1 MRNIP
6 TSTILNVFIGGK
18 KMLKNNDFSDVV
30 FGRRSVKVF
39 DENFKID
46 REEMLEM
53 IAEATKAPSSVNMQ
67 PWRFMV
73 VESEEGKD
81 KLRPLIRFNVRQ
93 NDTSSAMVVIFGDM
107 KCYEKAEEIYS
118 RAVNEGKMPQEVK
131 EQLMGLFMPAYTNFS
146 KQKMNDV
153 VKIDGSLAAMQ
164 FMLVARAHGYE
175 TNPIGG
181 FEEDQIAEAFGLD
194 SEQYVPVII
203 IAVGKGNYETHE
215 SVRLNPEEITVF
227 K

>member
-1 MRNIP
+1 
-6 TSTILNVFIGGK
+6 
-18 KMLKNNDFSDVV
+18 MLKNNDFSDIV
-30 FGRRSVKVF
+30 FGRRAVKVF

-46 REEMLEM
+46 RKEMLEM
-53 IAEATKAPSSVNMQ
+53 IGEATKAPSSVNMQ
-67 PWRFMV
+67 PWRFLV

-93 NDTSSAMVVIFGDM
+93 NDTSSAMIVVFGDM
-107 KCYEKAEEIYS
+107 KCYQKAEDIYS
-118 RAVNEGKMPQEVK
+118 RAVDEGKMPKEVK
-131 EQLMGLFMPAYTNFS
+131 EELMGLFMPEYKNFS
-146 KQKMNDV
+146 KEKMNDV

-181 FEEDQIAEAFGLD
+181 FEEDQIAEVFGLD
-194 SEQYVPVII
+194 SEQYVPIII
-203 IAVGKGNYETHE
+203 IAIDKGNYETHE
-215 SVRLNPEEITVF
+215 STRLNPEEITKF

>member
-1 MRNIP
+1 
-6 TSTILNVFIGGK
+6 
-18 KMLKNNDFSDVV
+18 MLKNNDFSDIV
-30 FGRRSVKVF
+30 FGRRAVKVF

-46 REEMLEM
+46 RKEMLEM
-53 IAEATKAPSSVNMQ
+53 IGEATKAPSSVNMQ
-67 PWRFMV
+67 SWRFLV

-93 NDTSSAMVVIFGDM
+93 NDTSSAMIVVFGDM
-107 KCYEKAEEIYS
+107 KCYQKAEDIYS
-118 RAVNEGKMPQEVK
+118 RAVDEGKMPKEVK
-131 EQLMGLFMPAYTNFS
+131 EELMGLFMPEYKNFS
-146 KQKMNDV
+146 KEKMNDV

-181 FEEDQIAEAFGLD
+181 FEEDQIAEVFGLD
-194 SEQYVPVII
+194 SEQYVPII
-203 IAVGKGNYETHE
+203 IAIGKGNYETHE
-215 SVRLNPEEITVF
+215 STRLNPEEITKF

>member
-1 MRNIP
+1 
-6 TSTILNVFIGGK
+6 
-18 KMLKNNDFSDVV
+18 MLKNNDFSDIV
-30 FGRRSVKVF
+30 FGRRAVKVF

-46 REEMLEM
+46 RKEMLEM
-53 IAEATKAPSSVNMQ
+53 IGEATKAPSSVNMQ
-67 PWRFMV
+67 PWRFLV

-93 NDTSSAMVVIFGDM
+93 NDTSSAMIVVFGDM
-107 KCYEKAEEIYS
+107 KCYQKAEDIYS
-118 RAVNEGKMPQEVK
+118 RAVDEGKMPKEVK
-131 EQLMGLFMPAYTNFS
+131 EELMGLFMPVYKNFS
-146 KQKMNDV
+146 KEKMNDV

-181 FEEDQIAEAFGLD
+181 FEEDQIAEVFGLD
-194 SEQYVPVII
+194 SEQYVPIII
-203 IAVGKGNYETHE
+203 IAIGKGNYETHE
-215 SVRLNPEEITVF
+215 SIRLNPEEITKF